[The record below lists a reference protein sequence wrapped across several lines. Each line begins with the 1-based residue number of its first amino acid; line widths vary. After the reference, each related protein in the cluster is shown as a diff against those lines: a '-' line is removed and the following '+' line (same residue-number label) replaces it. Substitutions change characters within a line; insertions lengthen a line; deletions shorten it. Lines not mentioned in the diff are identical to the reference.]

1 MKERYEFQ
9 KQMFYDGRKQSMNS
23 HVTWPMS
30 VWSLRKIWFE
40 LTVNYDGF
48 VVKILEM
55 VELTALVWI
64 EYVRTSSSKSESII
78 ISISGRKL
86 LISCW
91 SYIFIFVKKG
101 YFRWNYKI
109 SKWAE
114 IQYLLS
120 NDLEKRSKWT
130 VYGQLFK
137 ILSRK
142 TGRTPFKVARFERF
156 AVGFKLK

>member
-1 MKERYEFQ
+1 
-9 KQMFYDGRKQSMNS
+9 MNS

-30 VWSLRKIWFE
+30 VWSQRKIRFE